1 MEHNDGRKVKI
12 EEQLREIA
20 AHLIERES
28 NKTSLITVTRAE
40 LFERGRKATIYIT
53 VLPVDGE
60 DSALNFI
67 KRKRPEIKDAIKKRM
82 RISTIPFID
91 VAIDTGEK
99 ARQNIDKILYDDE
112 QAFGK
117 SE

>member
-1 MEHNDGRKVKI
+1 MEHDGRKLKI

-20 AHLIERES
+20 ARLIERES
-28 NKTSLITVTRAE
+28 NKTALITVTRAE
-40 LFERGRKATIYIT
+40 VLERGRKATIFIT
-53 VLPVDGE
+53 VMPTDGE
-60 DSALNFI
+60 ESALNFI
-67 KRKRPEIKDAIKKRM
+67 KRKRPEIKDAIKRGM

-112 QAFGK
+112 QAFGN
-117 SE
+117 